1 MLNIS
6 ENSFECLPFAS
17 LCKLPLTDINARKN
31 KLSGI
36 LIDGDIETM
45 SALQALDLSSNQ
57 ITHLVPPGCA
67 ISLPAMHQLTLSMN
81 RLQELPD
88 VSSWTSLLTMIINE
102 NGLSSYPPGF
112 FTLDKLRHADFSSND
127 IKIVPPEIA
136 RMDNLATLKVT
147 GNPLREKKFASMTTE
162 DMKAALAARL
172 EPLPHEVESS
182 SPEPELDIVHYHERP
197 TRRAAVPHLA
207 ERTTAQSNGED
218 EQGRENKSD
227 ADDLATPPT
236 CMSREPARSGALT
249 ASGQTWP
256 IKPGGILDRSN
267 TESSSLHPVVCS
279 RVATENRV
287 YEVQIHHNLFSTF
300 PNSLSFFAET
310 LKSLCLSHNQ
320 FVGEVYLAEELELPA
335 LQELNLAS
343 NHITGLGLL
352 MTRLRAPA
360 LQKLDVSMNRI
371 VSVPRLRDAFPN
383 LVMLLVANNHMEELD
398 PESIRG
404 MEVVDASSND
414 IAHLNPK
421 LGLLGGSKGSLK
433 KLEVTGNRFRV
444 PRWNVLER
452 GTEATLK
459 WLRSRV
465 PMAEMAKWK
474 REYGGGSSSGSN
486 SGDLD

>member
-1 MLNIS
+1 
-6 ENSFECLPFAS
+6 
-17 LCKLPLTDINARKN
+17 
-31 KLSGI
+31 
-36 LIDGDIETM
+36 
-45 SALQALDLSSNQ
+45 
-57 ITHLVPPGCA
+57 
-67 ISLPAMHQLTLSMN
+67 MHHLTLSMN

-88 VSSWTSLLTMIINE
+88 ISSWTSLLTLIANE
-102 NGLSSYPPGF
+102 NDLSDYPPGF
-112 FTLDKLRHADFSSND
+112 FMLKKLRHADFSSND
-127 IKIVPPEIA
+127 IKIVPAEIA
-136 RMDNLATLKVT
+136 RMDNLAMLKVT

-162 DMKAALAARL
+162 DMKATLAARL

-182 SPEPELDIVHYHERP
+182 SPEPEFNIVHYHERP
-197 TRRAAVPHLA
+197 VKRAAPPRLA
-207 ERTTAQSNGED
+207 EGTITQYNGEHKG
-218 EQGRENKSD
+218 ERGNKSD
-227 ADDLATPPT
+227 IDDLETPWT
-236 CMSREPARSGALT
+236 CVSEGPANSGPLSAL
-249 ASGQTWP
+249 GQTWP

-267 TESSSLHPVVCS
+267 TKSSSLHPVVCS

-287 YEVQIHHNLFSTF
+287 YEVKIDHNLFSAF
-300 PNSLSFFAET
+300 PNSLSFFVET

-320 FVGEVYLAEELELPA
+320 FVGEAYLAEELELPA

-343 NHITGLGLL
+343 NHITGLGPL
-352 MTRLRAPA
+352 MTHLRASA

-371 VSVPRLRDAFPN
+371 VSLPQLRQTFPK
-383 LVMLLVANNHMEELD
+383 LVVLLAANNHMEELD

-404 MEVVDASSND
+404 MEIVDASSND

-465 PMAEMAKWK
+465 PVAEMAKWK
-474 REYGGGSSSGSN
+474 KEFDGGSSSGSD